1 MSELTEAERGEWAAL
16 PTTAIS
22 DAMGRRHVFAARLRP
37 RTGAGLIGRAYCV
50 RVVAGDSGSLHLAL
64 EDVPAGSVL
73 VVDAGGFR
81 DRAVWGEVL
90 TAAAQG
96 HGVIGA
102 VIDGAIRDV
111 EGIRRRNFPIYS
123 AAITPAGPH
132 KAGGGSWGGTVSCG
146 GVPVATGDL
155 IVADE
160 DGVVAV
166 PWEGRKRVRLEAGA
180 ILVREDH
187 LMKQVDDNGISTARY
202 LGLIGDE

>member
-1 MSELTEAERGEWAAL
+1 MRHLTAAEKREWAEL

-22 DAMGRRHVFAARLRP
+22 DAMGRHNVFDARLRP
-37 RTGAGLIGRAYCV
+37 RTGAGLVGRAYCV
-50 RVVAGDSGSLHLAL
+50 RVVVGDSGSLHLAL
-64 EDVPAGSVL
+64 ESAPDGAVL
-73 VVDAGGFR
+73 VVDAGGFT

-90 TAAAQG
+90 TAAAQSK
-96 HGVIGA
+96 GVVGA

-123 AAITPAGPH
+123 AAVTLAGPH

-160 DGVVAV
+160 DGIVAV
-166 PWEGRKRVRLEAGA
+166 PWADKDH
-180 ILVREDH
+180 ILVAARAVVAGEVE
-187 LMKQVDDNGISTARY
+187 LMRQVSEGVSTAQY
-202 LGLIGDE
+202 LGLVGDE